1 MKTVRKT
8 TPSHPIKRCNL
19 GVMLFLFSS
28 FLVFASKTAR
38 GEDPAICDRH
48 SEVVRTIANLDA
60 RIAEIR
66 NKPEA
71 TRTDQEKHDLS
82 RMESENS
89 VNRGRAD
96 TLSMKCE
103 DQKADIAAERR
114 KCDSK
119 TGNAAKYF
127 KFNDETGECE
137 EKEFGHKDNPE
148 SGECNNAELF
158 RGTNWK
164 GEACKNTANTVK
176 DVTVRQE
183 AVSASAQAIATTY
196 SAMQAQQTSGFQND
210 AQARQQKILQALA
223 ITKIATGGMQ
233 LAGAAQLKTSAGEAE
248 AAASSISEGH
258 KKIAAACSTRTDV
271 SEETCF
277 YEVASKEGLPSDKA
291 AYANFERMK
300 SASTQSQEQAD
311 AANNLAKANMVTGLA
326 DTLVGLQALQMSR
339 QAQQNAMGMGQL
351 PQQPMIP
358 GYRLGSGQS
367 GGLSPGVAPGT
378 GTQAP
383 TDFGTPGAD
392 TGEFGVAGGGVG
404 NGIRGGKGFAPTAA
418 MKVEKSGVSSAGGGG
433 GAGSLRGG
441 GGGGGGKKSGG
452 GRTGNT
458 AGEYQIGGGGGAAF
472 RGAGGPAKDEKNP
485 FAEALAKLFPPDQN
499 GNPVV
504 DSRQLAS
511 EQPAEA
517 VDESVFVGSEVYA
530 SDPTIFEQIKAKY
543 QQLANTGRL

>member
-1 MKTVRKT
+1 MKTARKI
-8 TPSHPIKRCNL
+8 PRNWNPKRWNL
-19 GVMLFLFSS
+19 GVSLFLFPI
-28 FLVFASKTAR
+28 FLVVAPTTVKAEEPTVCAR
-38 GEDPAICDRH
+38 HEESVGK
-48 SEVVRTIANLDA
+48 IAELDS
-60 RIAEIR
+60 RIAQITS
-66 NKPEA
+66 KPEA
-71 TRTDQEKHDLS
+71 QRSEQEKYDLIRMQSEVSSQRDIAYSQS
-82 RMESENS
+82 RRCNEE
-89 VNRGRAD
+89 
-96 TLSMKCE
+96 
-103 DQKADIAAERR
+103 KADREAQRR

-119 TGNAAKYF
+119 TGNAKKYF
-127 KFNDETGECE
+127 KFNEETGECE
-137 EKEFGHKDNPE
+137 EKEFGHKENPE
-148 SGECNNAELF
+148 AGDCNNAELF

-183 AVSASAQAIATTY
+183 AVTASAQAITTTY
-196 SAMQAQQTSGFQND
+196 SAMQAQRTSGFQND

-233 LAGAAQLKTSAGEAE
+233 LAGAAQLKSSAGEAE
-248 AAASSISEGH
+248 AAASSISQGH
-258 KKIAAACSTRTDV
+258 KEIAAACSSRTDV

-277 YEVASKEGLPSDKA
+277 YEVASDKGLPSDKA

-339 QAQQNAMGMGQL
+339 QAQQNAMGMGL
-351 PQQPMIP
+351 PPRAPIP

-367 GGLSPGVAPGT
+367 GGLSPGVAPTT
-378 GTQAP
+378 GTQTP
-383 TDFGTPGAD
+383 SDFGLPGSD
-392 TGEFGVAGGGVG
+392 SGEFGVAGGGVG
-404 NGIRGGKGFAPTAA
+404 NGIKGGKGFAATPG

-433 GAGSLRGG
+433 AGSLRGG
-441 GGGGGGKKSGG
+441 NAGGAGKRSGG
-452 GRTGNT
+452 GRTGT
-458 AGEYQIGGGGGAAF
+458 TLGEYQIGGGGGAAF
-472 RGAGGPAKDEKNP
+472 RGGGGPAKDEKNP

-511 EQPAEA
+511 EQAAEP

-543 QQLANTGRL
+543 QQLANNGRL